1 MTKVKICGLTNIE
14 DALFAANSGADAL
27 GFVFYKKS
35 PRYVSPQTVAEIL
48 PQLPP
53 FVKTFGLFVN
63 EPKAFIEDTVR
74 TTGLNAAQIHFDVNQ
89 TFLDDLKIPA
99 IGVVRAKSAEDIH
112 NFPNSYKIIDS
123 FCESYGGSGKRLN
136 LEWFENVDCSKII
149 LAGGLNAQNVANVCR
164 LGFYGVDVSSGVESM
179 PGKKDSK
186 KVKQFIDNAKK
197 C

>member
-1 MTKVKICGLTNIE
+1 MTKVKICGLTNLE

-27 GFVFYKKS
+27 GFVFYKQS
-35 PRYVSPQTVAEIL
+35 PRYVSPETVTQIL
-48 PQLPP
+48 KQLPP

-63 EPKAFIEDTVR
+63 EAKGFIEDTIIS
-74 TTGLNAAQIHFDVNQ
+74 TGLNAAQIHFDVSQ
-89 TFLDDLKIPA
+89 TFLNDLKVPA
-99 IGVVRAKSAEDIH
+99 IGVIRAKSSDDVHKFA
-112 NFPNSYKIIDS
+112 NAYKIIDS
-123 FCESYGGSGKRLN
+123 FCECYGGSGKRLN

-149 LAGGLNAQNVANVCR
+149 LAGGLNPQNVAQACR

-179 PGKKDSK
+179 PGKKDLT